1 MHADRAAAP
10 TTGVPPLMYTDLAE
24 WWPLL
29 SPPDDY
35 VEEAEIYAD
44 LLQEACEGALT
55 SLLELGCGDGNNA
68 MHMKD
73 RIDRLV
79 LTAVS
84 PGMLAVTR
92 ALNPEC
98 EHHLGDMRTL
108 RLDRTS
114 DAVFVH
120 DAVSYM
126 ATEAD
131 LRRAMETAWVHC
143 RPGAAVLF
151 APNDVIETFRPS
163 SDCGGH
169 DEVVQDGAPGRARVL
184 RYLEWNWDPDPCDGI
199 DRSCHAYLLRERDG
213 TVRVVHDCHLGGLF
227 SRERWLGLL
236 DNVGFSNARCVPL
249 VHSDVEP
256 GRREMFVA
264 SRPRA

>member
-10 TTGVPPLMYTDLAE
+10 TTGVPSLMYTDLAE

-29 SPPDDY
+29 SAPDDY
-35 VEEAEIYAD
+35 AEEAGIYAD
-44 LLQEACEGALT
+44 LLQEACEGALI
-55 SLLELGCGDGNNA
+55 SLLELGCGGGNNA
-68 MHMKD
+68 IRMKA
-73 RIDRLV
+73 RFDRLV
-79 LTAVS
+79 LTDVS
-84 PGMLAVTR
+84 PGMLAVSR

-108 RLDRTS
+108 RLDRTF

-120 DAVSYM
+120 DTVSYM

-131 LRRAMETAWVHC
+131 LQQAMETAWVHC

-151 APNDVIETFRPS
+151 APDDVIATFRPS

-169 DEVVQDGAPGRARVL
+169 DEVLPDGAPGVPRGL
-184 RYLEWNWDPDPCDGI
+184 RYLEWDWDPDPYDGI
-199 DRSCHAYLLRERDG
+199 YRSDYAYLLRERDG
-213 TVRVVHDCHLGGLF
+213 TVRVVHDCHLGGMF
-227 SRERWLGLL
+227 SRERRLGLL
-236 DNVGFSNARCVPL
+236 DNVGFTNARCVPL
-249 VHSDVEP
+249 VHSDAEL

-264 SRPRA
+264 RRPCA